1 MLYTAG
7 TVDLDTKVSFLRRP
21 DAYPDRPDRVETLE
35 THMSWVFLTDRF
47 AYKLKKPVRYAYLDF
62 RTLEAR
68 RQDCLEEVR
77 LNRRLAE
84 QIYLGLVPITEDAS
98 GALYLDGEGR
108 TVDWLVHMRRLP
120 EGRMLDHLLTAG
132 KAKPEDMH
140 RVGQRLAYFY
150 RDEPPIESDPHEYLI
165 GFEDDLD
172 ENLDE
177 LTDPFFGLPTDRIE
191 RICDRQRCFLTN
203 HPGPLH
209 QRVNQG
215 WLIEGHGDLRPQHV
229 CLMEEPV
236 VIDCLEFKRSFRI
249 LDAADELAYL
259 ALECE
264 RLEAPWAS
272 DQLFAP
278 YCAITGDQPP
288 PAVVSFYKSFR
299 AVLRAKIAIW
309 HNREQNVAQPQKWI
323 RRALHYLDL
332 AERHAERF
340 EAEIDGR

>member
-1 MLYTAG
+1 VLYTVE
-7 TVDLDTKVSFLRRP
+7 TVDLDAKVSFLRRSN
-21 DAYPDRPDRVETLE
+21 AYPDQPHRVETLE
-35 THMSWVFLTDRF
+35 THMSWVFLTDHF

-84 QIYLGLVPITEDAS
+84 QVYLGVVPITEDDS
-98 GALYLDGEGR
+98 GQLHLEGAGR
-108 TVDWLVHMRRLP
+108 TTDWLVHMRRLP
-120 EGRMLDHLLTAG
+120 EERMLDHLLTAG
-132 KAKPEDMH
+132 KAKPEDIH

-150 RDEPPIESDPHEYLI
+150 RDETPIETNPREYLI
-165 GFEDDLD
+165 GFEDDLN
-172 ENLDE
+172 ENLGE
-177 LTDPFFGLPTDRIE
+177 LTDPFFRLPTARIE
-191 RICDRQRCFLTN
+191 CICHRQRCFLTN
-203 HPGPLH
+203 HPASLH
-209 QRVNQG
+209 ERVNQG

-264 RLEAPWAS
+264 RLGAPWAG
-272 DQLFAP
+272 DQLFVP
-278 YCAITGDQPP
+278 YCAITGDRPL

-309 HNREQNVAQPQKWI
+309 HNREQSVSRPQKWI
-323 RRALHYLDL
+323 QRALHYLDL
-332 AERHAERF
+332 AERHANRF
-340 EAEIDGR
+340 EMEIQGG